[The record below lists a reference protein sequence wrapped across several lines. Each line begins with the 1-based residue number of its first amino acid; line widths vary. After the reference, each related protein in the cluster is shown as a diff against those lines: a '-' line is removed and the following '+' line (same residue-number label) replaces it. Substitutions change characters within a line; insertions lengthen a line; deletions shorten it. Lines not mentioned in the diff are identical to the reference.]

1 MYSCTGYYLYMAEA
15 SKRINIRIPV
25 QLYNR
30 VEGKGYG
37 LTEAIIKGLELLLV
51 DGIAEGKDIKSDI
64 LTLQEDRIKDLQR
77 QIEDLQ
83 GQAKGRDE
91 QLKVKDAQIEKLNE
105 NMHELTETMHAQSV
119 HIQTLLSQQKQI
131 PEYTEKKPW
140 WRFW

>member
-1 MYSCTGYYLYMAEA
+1 MYSCTGYCLYMAET
-15 SKRINIRIPV
+15 SKRINIRIPI

-30 VEGKGYG
+30 VEEEEYG
-37 LTEAIIKGLELLLV
+37 LTEAIIKGLELLLAN
-51 DGIAEGKDIKSDI
+51 GIAEEKDIKSDI
-64 LTLQEDRIKDLQR
+64 LKLQEERIKDLRR

-83 GQAKGRDE
+83 GQTQGRDE

-119 HIQTLLSQQKQI
+119 HIQSLINQKAI
-131 PEYTEKKPW
+131 EEPGAKKPW

>member
-1 MYSCTGYYLYMAEA
+1 MAET

-25 QLYNR
+25 QLYHK
-30 VEGKGYG
+30 VGEKEYG
-37 LTEAIIKGLELLLV
+37 LTEAIIKGLELLLA
-51 DGIAEGKDIKSDI
+51 DGIAEEKGIKPDV
-64 LTLQEDRIKDLQR
+64 LKLQEERIKDLQR
-77 QIEDLQ
+77 QIDDLQ
-83 GQAKGRDE
+83 GQTKGRYE

>member
-1 MYSCTGYYLYMAEA
+1 MAEA

-37 LTEAIIKGLELLLV
+37 LTEAIIKGLELLLADV
-51 DGIAEGKDIKSDI
+51 IAEGKDIKSDI
-64 LTLQEDRIKDLQR
+64 LVLQEDRIKDLQR

-140 WRFW
+140 WKFW

>member
-1 MYSCTGYYLYMAEA
+1 MAET

-30 VEGKGYG
+30 VEENGYG
-37 LTEAIIKGLELLLV
+37 LTEAIIKGLEMLLADV
-51 DGIAEGKDIKSDI
+51 IAEGKAIKSDT
-64 LTLQEDRIKDLQR
+64 LTLQKDRIKDLQR
-77 QIEDLQ
+77 QIEDLHEQ
-83 GQAKGRDE
+83 TKGKDE
-91 QLKVKDAQIEKLNE
+91 QLKVKDTQIEKLNE